1 MLTTVS
7 SSIVVEI
14 PTDEVMSWCR
24 SNLILDNPL
33 YRQLA
38 KRQQFDMIRRK
49 HIPEKMS
56 FMVRK
61 GNTIEIPFGCL
72 YAVWPLIRKGPV
84 RTHFAPERENTI
96 KGLPTPP
103 GLELRDYQ
111 EEAVSALLKAKGGV
125 LKAGCGAG
133 KTITGIELVHRIGQR
148 FLWLVHTHDLL
159 DQAKRDFLE
168 LYPNMDIGLITE
180 GKFEIGK
187 DGAIATVQTL
197 SKMDP
202 KLYAE
207 EFNIVIVDEVHHAA
221 DRIDQVLMYK
231 KVLGNMC
238 PRYRYGLTAT
248 PYRQDGLTNTIYFNI
263 GCNPDGSFAPA
274 FSVARSRIKTLDA
287 QVISL
292 PVDTELVESYE
303 APVTKK
309 ALWSFTADSNGT
321 YDLSSVPG
329 EPTALEYS
337 CFDRETGKY
346 VPVSRAFYS
355 IRDRKKTKDGI
366 LHSSSTHIISG
377 LTPGMKYRVAY
388 EYREEEDLNLFESD
402 GTIEFA
408 NLVSYFVRCEE
419 RNVSI
424 VDYVCRL
431 VNEEGRKVSI
441 LSQSVEHCSTLAG
454 MLEKKGIRTRCVT
467 GKTKKSERKDALEN
481 TDDWDVIVATIQ
493 LFKEG
498 IDIKSLDTV
507 VITTPMKDEAAIE
520 QACGRCERYMAGK
533 TQPLFVYVLDK
544 NFRYCYGAFAKMKKV
559 IRGRL

>member
-1 MLTTVS
+1 MLTTIS
-7 SSIVVEI
+7 NSIVVED
-14 PTDEVMSWCR
+14 PSDEIISWCEQ
-24 SNLILDNPL
+24 NLVLDNPL
-33 YRQLA
+33 YLQLA

-49 HIPEKMS
+49 HVPEKMG

-72 YAVWPLIRKGPV
+72 YAVWPFIKKDFIE
-84 RTHFAPERENTI
+84 THFAAERENAI
-96 KGLPTPP
+96 KGLPTPQE
-103 GLELRDYQ
+103 LELRDYQ
-111 EEAVSALLKAKGGV
+111 EEAVSALIKAKGGV

-180 GKFEIGK
+180 GRFEIGR

-221 DRIDQVLMYK
+221 DRIDRVLMYK

-248 PYRQDGLTNTIYFNI
+248 PYRQDGLTNTMYFNI
-263 GCNPDGSFAPA
+263 GCNPDGSFSPTFA
-274 FSVARSRIKTLDA
+274 VARSRIKTLDA

-292 PVDTELVESYE
+292 PVDTELVESY
-303 APVTKK
+303 K
-309 ALWSFTADSNGT
+309 ATMVEKAEWPFVADDNGT
-321 YDLSSVPG
+321 CDLSSVPG
-329 EPTALEYS
+329 TPTALEYS
-337 CFDRETGKY
+337 CFNQKAGRYTSA
-346 VPVSRAFYS
+346 SRAFFS
-355 IRDRKKTKDGI
+355 IKDRKKTRDGI
-366 LHSSSTHIISG
+366 LYSSSTCTISG
-377 LTPGMKYRVAY
+377 LTPGQKYKVVY
-388 EYREEEDLNLFESD
+388 EYQEEKDMALFESD

-408 NLVSYFVRCEE
+408 TLVSYLTHCVD
-419 RNVSI
+419 RNISI

-431 VNEEGRKVSI
+431 INDEGRKVSI
-441 LSQSVEHCSTLAG
+441 LSQSVEHCSTLAK
-454 MLEKKGIRTRCVT
+454 MLEEKGIKARCVT

-507 VITTPMKDEAAIE
+507 IITTPMKDEAAIE

-544 NFRYCYGAFAKMKKV
+544 NFKYCYGAFAKIKKV